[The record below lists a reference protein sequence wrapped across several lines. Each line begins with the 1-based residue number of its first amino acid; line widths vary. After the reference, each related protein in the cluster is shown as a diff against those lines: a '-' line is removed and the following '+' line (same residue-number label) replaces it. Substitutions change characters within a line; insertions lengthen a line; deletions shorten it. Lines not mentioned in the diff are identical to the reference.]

1 MRAANF
7 FRQRRFRFFACS
19 LLAVAALVL
28 FALPVQAHEEVGAT
42 VTVSAAS
49 RFQAK
54 KLAESKAAE
63 QAVINYID
71 RVSPG
76 ADASC
81 VERMASDSASLV
93 KRMTMQNL
101 SFANGEAKASF
112 RVQIDDSLINRR
124 LEELGCGAQS
134 GKASVT
140 IVIMEEPPT
149 IANISMILDAEDAD
163 GVRKL
168 RGLGP
173 FVVFYTSFQRAIR
186 DAVIAQ
192 ANKEG
197 LQLTRLDTTQGME
210 SYKVSGD
217 DPLVG
222 VYFDAATESFVI
234 NRKLVAA
241 VRNRF
246 ASKNAIIL
254 YYRIDSLYFDQVERL
269 LKAAISISLQ
279 DLVSGETKSVGSQ
292 EFAVTVPP
300 KQPSVAI
307 RDGLREVAANAASLL
322 MNDAK
327 KEARRMSSMAQAR
340 AEKQDATPGVVTLAL
355 DSKRTL
361 YKIKQ
366 AMSSSM
372 VQHAEIQ
379 GNSLVFQL
387 APGASL
393 EDFVFGELYGVLEA
407 QGLSIPEKNVKFQ
420 GKDVYISQ

>member
-1 MRAANF
+1 
-7 FRQRRFRFFACS
+7 
-19 LLAVAALVL
+19 LAVAMLVVWTSQ
-28 FALPVQAHEEVGAT
+28 PVWAHEEVGAS
-42 VTVSAAS
+42 VTVSASS

-54 KLAESKAAE
+54 KLAQGKAAE
-63 QAVINYID
+63 QAVINYVD

-76 ADASC
+76 ADAAC
-81 VERMASDSASLV
+81 VRRMAEDSASLV
-93 KRMTMQNL
+93 KRMTMQTL
-101 SFANGEAKASF
+101 SFSGGVGKASF

-124 LEELGCGAQS
+124 LEELGCGVQAGEAQV
-134 GKASVT
+134 A

-149 IANISMILDAEDAD
+149 TANISLILNAQDAD

-186 DAVIAQ
+186 DAIIAK

-210 SYKVSGD
+210 AYKVSED

-222 VYFDAATESFVI
+222 VYFDSDTESFVI
-234 NRKLVAA
+234 NRKLAAA

-246 ASKNAIIL
+246 AAKNAIIL

-269 LKAAISISLQ
+269 LKATLSISLR
-279 DLVSGETKSVGSQ
+279 DLMSGETKSVGAQ

-300 KQPSVAI
+300 RQPSAAI
-307 RDGLREVAANAASLL
+307 RDGLSEVAANAASLL

-340 AEKQDATPGVVTLAL
+340 AAKRDAAPGVVTLSL
-355 DSKRTL
+355 SSKRVL
-361 YKIKQ
+361 YKIKR
-366 AMSSSM
+366 AVSSSK
-372 VQHAEIQ
+372 VRHAEIQ
-379 GNSLVFQL
+379 GNSLVFEL
-387 APGASL
+387 APDASL
-393 EDFVFGELYGVLEA
+393 EEFVFDDLYSALET
-407 QGLSIPEKNVKFQ
+407 QGLNIPEKNIKFQ
-420 GKDVYISQ
+420 GKEVYLSD